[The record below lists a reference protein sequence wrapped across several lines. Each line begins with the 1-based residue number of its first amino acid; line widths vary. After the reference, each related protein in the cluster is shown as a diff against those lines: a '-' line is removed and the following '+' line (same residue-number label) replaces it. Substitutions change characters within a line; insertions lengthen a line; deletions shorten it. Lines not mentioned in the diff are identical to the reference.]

1 MRGVAS
7 CHPTNARAENG
18 RTVPQRT
25 LWLSDFGATPSASHR
40 GRPATP
46 DDPRA
51 SPDSGAPVVK
61 RDRVGTCARP
71 GRPRTLPHGPG
82 HGARPRRN
90 VMAAQRPLTRRTRA
104 GLGIGAGVLA
114 LGIIGSFSDH
124 SPGTTPAADERAAA
138 TSTAAPTTH
147 GAQPLRAVVATTP
160 TPSPAVV
167 SAAPPKPLMTM
178 TCPAGGTNSSPV
190 FGQQIAAAAPYTVVI
205 DYGDGD
211 RYEND
216 GQHLGAI
223 FSHTYSAAG
232 SFAVT
237 AVLTDATGQ
246 TANAACTY
254 GWTRPTPAPVVRSS
268 SGSPSAGSRGG
279 TSTSSGGSGGD
290 TYTNVDGNEV
300 HSPVKA
306 PAAPAGATAHCKDG
320 TWSFSQHRQ
329 GTCSG
334 HGGVAS
340 WI

>member
-7 CHPTNARAENG
+7 CHSTNARAENG
-18 RTVPQRT
+18 RTLPQRT
-25 LWLSDFGATPSASHR
+25 LRLSDFGATPSASHR
-40 GRPATP
+40 GCPATP

-51 SPDSGAPVVK
+51 SPDSVAPVVK

-124 SPGTTPAADERAAA
+124 STGTTPAADERAAA

-160 TPSPAVV
+160 PPSPAVV
-167 SAAPPKPLMTM
+167 SAAPPKPLITM

-190 FGQQIAAAAPYTVVI
+190 FGQQITAAAPYTVVI
-205 DYGDGD
+205 DHGDGD

-232 SFAVT
+232 SFAVA

-254 GWTRPTPAPVVRSS
+254 SWTKPAPAPAPVVRSNTGGS
-268 SGSPSAGSRGG
+268 SGSSGG
-279 TSTSSGGSGGD
+279 GTSSGGGSGGGSSD
-290 TYTNVDGNEV
+290 
-300 HSPVKA
+300 P
-306 PAAPAGATAHCKDG
+306 APAGSVHPGSFCSNEGATGYTGAG
-320 TWSFSQHRQ
+320 T
-329 GTCSG
+329 
-334 HGGVAS
+334 
-340 WI
+340 